1 MIMAQWLALMKKVLA
16 HLSDTAL
23 TAKKFIKE
31 YGLRALTK
39 EDFPK
44 VKEMVKEADTMHN
57 VPIKFRGKRIDTGEY
72 VFGDLLQGVVTKI
85 VNSFA
90 EYFVDKES
98 VAELAGYDE
107 NGNEVYKSR
116 SKLR

>member
-1 MIMAQWLALMKKVLA
+1 M
-16 HLSDTAL
+16 

-98 VAELAGYDE
+98 VAQLAGYDE